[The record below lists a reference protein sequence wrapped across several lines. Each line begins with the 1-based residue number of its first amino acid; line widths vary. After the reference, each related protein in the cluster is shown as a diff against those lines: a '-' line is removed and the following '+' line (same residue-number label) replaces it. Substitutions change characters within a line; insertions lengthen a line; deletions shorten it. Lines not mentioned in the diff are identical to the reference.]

1 MVTLFLARRNISIGL
16 LFFRAS
22 MTRAEAKREFKIM
35 KRKGHVASMFAT
47 AAFIGFVVLIVF
59 QAGYMC
65 VPNDSYCIEKSKP
78 YSIISAAVLRS

>member
-1 MVTLFLARRNISIGL
+1 MNHYLKWSISIGL
-16 LFFRAS
+16 LSFRAS
-22 MTRAEAKREFKIM
+22 MTRAQAKKEFKIM

-78 YSIISAAVLRS
+78 CLIISAVVLR

>member
-1 MVTLFLARRNISIGL
+1 
-16 LFFRAS
+16 

-35 KRKGHVASMFAT
+35 KRKGHIASMFAT

-78 YSIISAAVLRS
+78 CLIISAVVRRC